1 MSFCYA
7 SEIVFY
13 LLHLITPVLDIN
25 DKNACIHRH
34 TFFFF
39 KPLHS
44 AWLVYARFYE
54 VGMTT
59 NPAMSFHTLI
69 ILLGSQLGEH
79 LP

>member
-1 MSFCYA
+1 MPAYTA
-7 SEIVFY
+7 
-13 LLHLITPVLDIN
+13 T
-25 DKNACIHRH
+25 R
-34 TFFFF
+34 FFF